1 MAVQGQDCTWYEILL
16 LDVLA
21 VYAAALVTCAVLL
34 RLAHKLLKKPAGPTA
49 YDIRVRSRVQEAR
62 GPGTPS
68 PPQSPV
74 HSSAG
79 YKAHKED

>member
-1 MAVQGQDCTWYEILL
+1 MLAQGQDCTWYQILL

-21 VYAAALVTCAVLL
+21 VYAAVLVTAAVLL
-34 RLAHKLLKKPAGPTA
+34 RLAYKLLRKPAGPA
-49 YDIRVRSRVQEAR
+49 ASDLRVRTRVPEAR

-74 HSSAG
+74 HGSG
-79 YKAHKED
+79 YKAHKEE

>member
-1 MAVQGQDCTWYEILL
+1 MLAQGQDCTWYQILL

-21 VYAAALVTCAVLL
+21 VYAVALVTAAVLL
-34 RLAHKLLKKPAGPTA
+34 RLAYKLLCKPAGPAA
-49 YDIRVRSRVQEAR
+49 YDLRVRTRVPEAR

-74 HSSAG
+74 HASG
-79 YKAHKED
+79 YKAHKEE